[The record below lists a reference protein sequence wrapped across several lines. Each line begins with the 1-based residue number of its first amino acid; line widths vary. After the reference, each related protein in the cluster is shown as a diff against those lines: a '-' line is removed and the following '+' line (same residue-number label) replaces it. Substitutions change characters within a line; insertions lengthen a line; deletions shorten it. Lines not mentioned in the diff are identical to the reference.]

1 MPRRGA
7 VPRRELPP
15 DPVYQSELVTRFIN
29 KLMRDGKKAK
39 AQRIFYQA
47 MDLVAER
54 SRRNPMDVFEA
65 AVRNAMPVVEVRPR
79 RVGGASYQVPTEVR
93 PARRVTLALRWLVQ
107 YARARSDRGM
117 VARLAAEL
125 LDAANNAGGAVRRKE
140 EVHRMAEAN
149 KAFAHYRW

>member
-1 MPRRGA
+1 MPRRGG

-15 DPVYQSELVTRFIN
+15 DPVYQSQTVTRFIN
-29 KLMRDGKKAK
+29 KLMRDGAK
-39 AQRIFYQA
+39 GQAQQIFYGA

-54 SRRNPMDVFEA
+54 THKSAMDVFEA
-65 AVRNAMPVVEVRPR
+65 AVKNTMPVLEVRAR

-93 PARRVTLALRWLVQ
+93 PTRRMTLALRWMVQ
-107 YARARSDRGM
+107 FARARSERGM
-117 VARLAAEL
+117 VARLAGEVM
-125 LDAANNAGGAVRRKE
+125 DAANNSGGAVRRKE